1 MCNSNSFSKMK
12 KEEKKKEEDKRVDVN
27 NDAEMV
33 ALGIRNPFVT
43 PRDPSVWTK
52 TEKERKAWKKQRRF
66 PAPDSRWAPPA
77 RTSRF
82 VGRLIVN
89 VKGLD
94 KTTYRHDC
102 PETDIPYLLS
112 KYKSEHSSIVRA
124 FWNGKEIDPER
135 LLKQAV

>member
-1 MCNSNSFSKMK
+1 
-12 KEEKKKEEDKRVDVN
+12 
-27 NDAEMV
+27 MV

>member
-1 MCNSNSFSKMK
+1 MK
-12 KEEKKKEEDKRVDVN
+12 KEEKKKKEEDLRVDVN

-33 ALGIRNPFVT
+33 ALGIRNPHVK

-52 TEKERKAWKKQRRF
+52 TEKERRAWKKQRRF
-66 PAPDSRWAPPA
+66 PAPDTRWAPPT

-82 VGRLIVN
+82 TGRLIVH

-94 KTTYRHDC
+94 KTNYRHDC
-102 PETDIPYLLS
+102 PETHVPYLLS
-112 KYKSEHSSIVRA
+112 NYKSERSSIVRA
-124 FWNGKEIDPER
+124 FWNGKEIAPER

>member
-1 MCNSNSFSKMK
+1 MK

-33 ALGIRNPFVT
+33 ALGIRNPHIK

-66 PAPDSRWAPPA
+66 PAPNSRWMPPVI
-77 RTSRF
+77 TSQF
-82 VGRLIVN
+82 KGRLTVN
-89 VKGLD
+89 VKGLG
-94 KTTYRHDC
+94 KTTYSHNC
-102 PETDIPYLLS
+102 PETDIPYLLG
-112 KYKSEHSSIVRA
+112 KYKSEHSSIIRA